1 VNEAAA
7 RPAFRWWKYF
17 LVLLGVGF
25 VALIALSVYVNTQ
38 SFQALVRRRLTAE
51 IERITGGRAEIG
63 SFHTVPF
70 RMQIEVRNIT
80 VHGRESANDV
90 PLAHAESVL
99 ARLKVVSLFESQ
111 FAFHEV
117 VLDQPVIHVAFYPD
131 GSSNIPNR
139 AGQFST
145 EAAIDQ
151 LLSLS
156 VNRLEVRQGRVLWD
170 DQTIPL
176 DFAARNTSLQMD
188 YSYLHSRYDGRLGVG
203 LVETKLLGWRPFS
216 WMGSAEFSLSPD
228 SAVVTSLKWNSGHS
242 NFSANGQ
249 ISDFRHPHLHALYDA
264 QLDLTEAASISR
276 QPQVR
281 AGALELKGDGA
292 WSLDHF
298 DSKGL
303 LTIRDLAWQNDQI
316 EFSKA
321 ALSSGFAVSDRQ
333 LTLSRLQGKILG
345 GTFTGDAD
353 LNDWLAPEQHLS
365 PSARK
370 ALETATIS
378 AARPSKKS
386 AQASSKGNARS
397 IQNARVSLQLHDI
410 SVEALTAALRPSDHP
425 LQRLHPAG
433 LASGKI
439 ETRWKGT
446 PRDAETQFVADVNPP
461 EHLLPPQL
469 PVTAHTN
476 GVYYTATDSLD
487 LPQFNLTTPASH
499 VQASGTLSSDSALRL
514 SISTSN
520 LSDWLPLL
528 SVVRGPALFPVTL
541 NGRATFNGNLT
552 GSLSSPQIG
561 GALAVNGFE
570 VNLPAISG
578 RPPLKT
584 QWDSLSTSLQA
595 SFKAIALRD
604 SILRRGDTSAEF
616 DASSTL
622 DHGHFVG
629 GSVINLRGNVQNGDL
644 TLLQSLAGYS
654 YPISGSANLQIEAAG
669 TLSQPHA
676 EGKIHLSNAIAYGEP
691 IRQFDSDFRL
701 AYGEIAFDDLHL
713 LYDDSVLTGSAS
725 YTPATRVYRLDVAG
739 NNLNLTSIHTL
750 YYDRLPLE
758 GRADFAVKASG
769 TPDTPL
775 INGDLHIRDLT
786 VNHEPFGDLDFHG
799 STQGNEL
806 RLTGSSNLPQGSLAV
821 SGNIGLHSDY
831 SADLSVR
838 MYQVDLDSLWHAYFG
853 NQLTG
858 HSAVAG
864 ILDLRGP
871 LFQPDRWAI
880 NGDLSGLALEV
891 EHVKL
896 HNEQPVRL
904 AITHEMIDVPQ
915 LHMQGQGTDVRAHG
929 SVYFSAPY
937 NLDVTADGQIDLNL
951 LSVFNPDFNASGIA
965 LVNMT
970 LQGTYD
976 DPLPQGTL
984 QLANSSV
991 NYANLPSGLSDL
1003 NGSLRFTRDHAHIEA
1018 LGARTGGGT
1027 VNLSG
1032 DVSYLDKQLNFNL
1045 SASGKDV
1052 RLRYPPGVSSTADA
1066 ELRWSGSRAASTVSG
1081 DVTITK
1087 MAVTPGFDFS
1097 TYLEHSRQ
1105 TPTLTTANSPL
1116 NNIKLNVHV
1125 QTSPELQMRTAI
1137 ARLSGDA
1144 DLRVR
1149 GSVARPALL
1158 GRVDVLEGQATFHG
1172 TRFTLE
1178 RGDITFA
1185 NPVSIEPQLNLQA
1198 ATHVRNYDLNI
1209 TVTGTPDRGLNL
1221 NYRSE
1226 PPLPKSDIIALLAL
1240 GRTGEESQQLQ
1251 EQSGQAA
1258 YSDQATALILN
1269 QALNET
1275 VTSRFQRLFGA
1286 SNIKIDPQGLTTET
1300 NPTGRGPQVTIEQ
1313 EFANNLSLTYS
1324 TNVSQSSQQII
1335 QGEYY
1340 FNRNLSVVGTRD
1352 QNGVVSFD
1360 VQVRRRKK

>member
-1 VNEAAA
+1 MTEAAA
-7 RPAFRWWKYF
+7 KPARRWWKY
-17 LVLLGVGF
+17 LLALAGTGVLL
-25 VALIALSVYVNTQ
+25 LIALSVYVNTE
-38 SFQALVRRRLTAE
+38 SFQALVRRRLVAE

-70 RMQIEVRNIT
+70 HMQVEVRNIT
-80 VHGRESANDV
+80 VHGRESATDV
-90 PLAHAESVL
+90 PLAHADSVL
-99 ARLKVVSLFESQ
+99 ARVKVISLLESQ

-117 VLDQPVIHVAFYPD
+117 VLDQPVIHVAFYAD
-131 GSSNIPNR
+131 GSTNLPKR

-145 EAAIDQ
+145 KATIDQ
-151 LLSLS
+151 LFSLS
-156 VNRLEVRQGRVLWD
+156 INRLDVRQGRIFWD

-176 DFAARNTSLQMD
+176 DLSARNASLQMD
-188 YSYLHSRYDGRLGVG
+188 YSYLHSRYDCRVAVG
-203 LVETKLLGWRPFS
+203 MVETKLLAYRPFA
-216 WMGSAEFSLSPD
+216 WMGAAEFSLSSD
-228 SAVVTSLKWNSGHS
+228 SAVVTSLRWNSGHS
-242 NFSANGQ
+242 SLAANGQ
-249 ISDFRHPHLHALYDA
+249 IADFRHPRLHVFYDA

-276 QPQVR
+276 HPELR
-281 AGALELKGDGA
+281 AGSLALKGDGS
-292 WSLDHF
+292 WSLTQF
-298 DSKGL
+298 DSRGL
-303 LTIRDLAWQNDQI
+303 LTIRDLNWQDDQI
-316 EFSKA
+316 ALSKA
-321 ALSSGFAVSDRQ
+321 ALSTGYAVSDRE
-333 LTLSRLQGKILG
+333 LTLSKLQGRLLG
-345 GTFTGDAD
+345 GTFAGDAD
-353 LNDWLAPEQHLS
+353 INEWLAPEVHLS
-365 PSARK
+365 PAARR

-378 AARPSKKS
+378 AARPSNKFAQS
-386 AQASSKGNARS
+386 APKARPRAV
-397 IQNARVSLQLHDI
+397 QNARISLQLRDI
-410 SVEALTAALRPSDHP
+410 SVEAFIAALHSTDP
-425 LQRLHPAG
+425 LQRLHPVG

-446 PRDAETQFVADVNPP
+446 RRDAETQFAVDVNPP
-461 EHLLPPQL
+461 PQVLPPQL
-469 PVTAHTN
+469 PLTGHAD
-476 GVYYTATDSLD
+476 GVYYSATANLD

-499 VQASGTLSSDSALRL
+499 VQASGTLSSASALRL
-514 SISTSN
+514 SVSTS
-520 LSDWLPLL
+520 SVADWLPLL

-552 GSLSSPQIG
+552 GSLSSPQIAG
-561 GALAVNGFE
+561 NLSVNDFELNVPASSGTLA
-570 VNLPAISG
+570 
-578 RPPLKT
+578 LKT
-584 QWDSLSTSLQA
+584 QWDSLSTSLQV
-595 SFKAIALRD
+595 SYNAIAFRD

-616 DASSTL
+616 EASASL

-629 GSVINLRGNVQNGDL
+629 ESLLNLRANIQNADL

-654 YPISGSANLQIEAAG
+654 YPIFGKADVYAEATG
-669 TLSQPHA
+669 TLSHPRA
-676 EGKIHLSNAIAYGEP
+676 EGKFHLSNALAYGEL
-691 IRQFDSDFRL
+691 IRQFDSDFRM
-701 AYGEIAFDDLHL
+701 ADGQIAFDDLHL
-713 LYDDSVLTGSAS
+713 FYGDSVMTGRAS
-725 YTPATRVYRLDVAG
+725 YTPATHVYRLDIAG
-739 NNLNLTSIHTL
+739 NNFNLTSIRTL
-750 YYDRLPLE
+750 RYDRLPLE
-758 GRADFAVKASG
+758 GRADFTLKASG
-769 TPDTPL
+769 TPDAPV
-775 INGDLHIRDLT
+775 INGDVQIRNLT
-786 VNHEPFGDLDFHG
+786 VNHEPFGDLDLHA
-799 STQGNEL
+799 STQDNEL
-806 RLTGSSNLPQGSLAV
+806 HLTGSSNLPQGSLAV
-821 SGNIGLHSDY
+821 SGNVGLQSDHSTN
-831 SADLSVR
+831 LSFR
-838 MYQVDLDSLWHAYFG
+838 MYQVDLDALWHAYFG

-858 HSAVAG
+858 HSAVDG

-871 LFQPDRWAI
+871 LFQPARWVI

-896 HNEQPVRL
+896 HNEEPVRF
-904 AITHEMIDVPQ
+904 AVTREMISVPQ
-915 LHMQGQGTDVRAHG
+915 LHMQGQGTDVHAHG
-929 SVYFSAPY
+929 TVQFSAPH

-951 LSVFNPDFNASGIA
+951 LAVFNPDFTASGVA

-970 LQGTYD
+970 VEGTYD
-976 DPLPQGTL
+976 DPLPQGRM
-984 QLANSSV
+984 QLANGSV
-991 NYANLPSGLSDL
+991 NYATLPSGLTDL
-1003 NGSLRFTRDHAHIEA
+1003 NGSLLFTRDHAHIEA
-1018 LGARTGGGT
+1018 LTARTGGGT
-1027 VNLSG
+1027 VNLRG
-1032 DVSYLDKQLNFNL
+1032 DISYLDKQLNFNL
-1045 SASGKDV
+1045 AASGKDV

-1066 ELRWSGSRAASTVSG
+1066 ELRWSGSRSASSVSG
-1081 DVTITK
+1081 EITITK

-1097 TYLEHSRQ
+1097 TYLERGRQ
-1105 TPTLTTANSPL
+1105 GPTITVANSPL
-1116 NNIKLNVHV
+1116 NNIKLDVHV

-1158 GRVDVLEGQATFHG
+1158 GRVDILEGQATFHG

-1209 TVTGTPDRGLNL
+1209 TITGTPDRGLNL

-1360 VQVRRRKK
+1360 VQVRRRTK